1 MRFQNT
7 KEVIQY
13 AKKYISGGTLDL
25 GAGSAKYREIIRERA
40 SSYTTFDM
48 APGPNIDV
56 VGDALNLPFGEA
68 SFETI
73 VSTQVLEHVE
83 KPWIVVKEIHRVLKS
98 GGICFLTAPFMEP
111 YHPYPGDYFR
121 YSVEGIK
128 SLFQNEGFQIVE
140 CGSYGPPFALFAKF
154 AKLGKFRPLVPAARI
169 LDGLIKVK
177 NFYADI
183 YIIAKK

>member
-1 MRFQNT
+1 MKFKNT
-7 KEVIQY
+7 REVIHY
-13 AKKYISGGTLDL
+13 AKKYVFGRTLDL
-25 GAGSAKYREIIRERA
+25 GAGSAKYREIIKEKT
-40 SSYTTFDM
+40 SDYVTFDM

-56 VGDALNLPFGEA
+56 VGDALNLPFEDR

-83 KPWIVVKEIHRVLKS
+83 KPWLVVKEIHRVLKP

-121 YSVEGIK
+121 YSVDGIK
-128 SLFQNEGFQIVE
+128 SLFQNEGFQIIE
-140 CGSYGPPFALFAKF
+140 SGSYGPPFTLFAKF
-154 AKLGKFRPLVPAARI
+154 VKFGGFRPLLPAARI

-183 YIIAKK
+183 YVIAKK